1 MTRGPEGENGLAVLF
16 KTSRKRPRTVRRV
29 DLFHRPR
36 LLVIPRFTSCST
48 LVILLVVALTAPVAR
63 AQGPSSLSYQGTLET
78 AGQPVTAPS
87 ATLTFRLFSAPT
99 GGSALWTE
107 TKTGIVIQD
116 GLFAADLGTVTPLGP
131 ELFFGPLYLSVA
143 VGGTGAAQL
152 SPRTP
157 LRSAPYARTLVAPAQ
172 MFGENGGP
180 LLSVQNI
187 AGGATG
193 NGLYAETSASEGRAV
208 YGLAGAGSGV
218 NAGVFGESASTGG
231 YGVYGSSPN
240 VGVYGTSSL
249 NIGMYGVGNT
259 IGVVGRGND
268 TGVSASGQETGVRG
282 AAGAADGVGVVG
294 DAPGSGGIGVKGT
307 GSGLNGV
314 GVLGEGEGRGVI
326 GSSPFVG
333 VLAIVPAGS
342 PVPNNYGV
350 YAQNESSGIAG
361 YFSGNVTVTGTL
373 AKGGG
378 AFQIDHPLD
387 PAGRILR
394 HSFVE
399 SPDMMNVYNGN
410 TTTDAQGYVTVT
422 LPDYF
427 EALNRDIRY
436 QLTTIGSFSRAMVA
450 EEVVGNRF
458 VIRTEEPGVRV
469 SWQVTGIRHDAWAN
483 ANRIVVEE
491 DKPAD
496 EQGRYLHPAAF
507 GLDREQGIGYDAVHE
522 ALIEQARVSR
532 AAPLNQ

>member
-107 TKTGIVIQD
+107 TKTGIAVED
-116 GLFAADLGTVTPLGP
+116 GLFTTDLGTVTPLGS

-143 VGGTGAAQL
+143 VGGTGATQL
-152 SPRTP
+152 GPRTA
-157 LRSAPYARTLVAPAQ
+157 LRAAPYARTLVAPAQ
-172 MFGENGGP
+172 IFGEEAGT

-187 AGGATG
+187 ASGTTG
-193 NGLYAETSASEGRAV
+193 TGLYAETGASGGRAV
-208 YGLAGAGSGV
+208 YGLAGASGGE
-218 NAGVFGESASTGG
+218 NAGVYGQSESGDGFGVYGISPNAGVRGASLNTGVYGSGNLGVLGIGDDTGVSGSGSEYGVSGTSVNIGVSGAGSGPFSIGVRGTSTGASSTG
-231 YGVYGSSPN
+231 VAGMGDVWGIFGTSENTGVEGQGVQYGVYGQ
-240 VGVYGTSSL
+240 
-249 NIGMYGVGNT
+249 
-259 IGVVGRGND
+259 
-268 TGVSASGQETGVRG
+268 SA
-282 AAGAADGVGVVG
+282 
-294 DAPGSGGIGVKGT
+294 APG
-307 GSGLNGV
+307 
-314 GVLGEGEGRGVI
+314 
-326 GSSPFVG
+326 F
-333 VLAIVPAGS
+333 
-342 PVPNNYGV
+342 
-350 YAQNESSGIAG
+350 AG
-361 YFSGNVTVTGTL
+361 YFTGNVTVTGTL
-373 AKGGG
+373 TKGGG